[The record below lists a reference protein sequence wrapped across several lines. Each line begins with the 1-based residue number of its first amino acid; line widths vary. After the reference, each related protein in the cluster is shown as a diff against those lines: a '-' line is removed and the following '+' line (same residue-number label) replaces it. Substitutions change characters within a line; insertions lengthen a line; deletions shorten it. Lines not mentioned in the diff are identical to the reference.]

1 MMLKVKQAKFR
12 IQSIRERCDDAT
24 NEDLDIIEAGIDAL
38 LEELANQANVIQQMN
53 TNFLEVTGKLLDAEA
68 EIEQLKNKVD

>member
-24 NEDLDIIEAGIDAL
+24 SEDLDIIEAGIDAL
-38 LEELANQANVIQQMN
+38 
-53 TNFLEVTGKLLDAEA
+53 LEVTGKLLDAEA